1 MKSGDNVVISVG
13 GANTAYDPKMTTL
26 HPDWVQVIKEGNYFN
41 LLIVTLA
48 KILYLQ
54 RLIPDYVN
62 LVAAKIA
69 KEAGVTVILDV
80 GGMSSYVL
88 PGIYDYLD
96 YISPN
101 EVFHKCLKFS

>member
-1 MKSGDNVVISVG
+1 MG
-13 GANTAYDPKMTTL
+13 GANTAYDPNMTTL
-26 HPDWVQVIKEGNYFN
+26 HPDWVQVIKEGTYLE
-41 LLIVTLA
+41 LLIVQIA

-88 PGIYDYLD
+88 PEIYDYLD

-101 EVFHKCLKFS
+101 EVHNISLTYNPID

>member
-1 MKSGDNVVISVG
+1 M
-13 GANTAYDPKMTTL
+13 
-26 HPDWVQVIKEGNYFN
+26 
-41 LLIVTLA
+41 
-48 KILYLQ
+48 Q

-88 PGIYDYLD
+88 PELY
-96 YISPN
+96 
-101 EVFHKCLKFS
+101 